1 MKNTPHQ
8 TCTEYRTTKTDS
20 DSMHFWS
27 IHVYHQFPVTMINN
41 PEQENSKRNKLY
53 VSGKNNVCYK
63 YGQQTNV
70 L

>member
-1 MKNTPHQ
+1 
-8 TCTEYRTTKTDS
+8 
-20 DSMHFWS
+20 MHFWS